1 LPSGKQWHTISPASS
16 GTPLHRQA
24 AARRYGQSALSMH
37 ARDLVELAAIVAA
50 HGPVLVR
57 GRQQLS
63 ATSLQQYWTASKCR
77 LDRWGRSLKGFV
89 SYAADVTGR
98 RREAQWPLVRGVLE
112 EILTGEV
119 LTRVWTAVL
128 SAHDRQHG
136 GEEAEAIARSVLLGH
151 LEARHRVLTLLAR
164 TAVIEAEGAV
174 KLNYLRRRT
183 ERWAD
188 LLVGYLV
195 GLEDVSQFAVDPQRA
210 RDFAEDLRYRSN
222 LQGGRHT
229 WPLVLASLRTAF
241 GEGLGSVSPNAD
253 LNAEI
258 ASSILACFQPELFDS
273 TGLLRSLWLVRLAN
287 VTNDAQG
294 MVEDLLALD
303 VPMTDGGPLEVGR
316 EERLRRFR
324 R

>member
-1 LPSGKQWHTISPASS
+1 
-16 GTPLHRQA
+16 
-24 AARRYGQSALSMH
+24 MH

-57 GRQQLS
+57 GSQHLS
-63 ATSLQQYWTASKCR
+63 GTSLEQYWTASKCR

-89 SYAADVTGR
+89 SYAADASRQR
-98 RREAQWPLVRGVLE
+98 RQAQWPLVRGVLE

-128 SAHDRQHG
+128 CVHDRQHG
-136 GEEAEAIARSVLLGH
+136 GQDAEAVARSVLVGH

-164 TAVIEAEGAV
+164 SAVIEAEGAV
-174 KLNYLRRRT
+174 KLNHLRRRT
-183 ERWAD
+183 ERWTD
-188 LLVGYLV
+188 LLIGYLV

-210 RDFAEDLRYRSN
+210 RDFAEDLRYRSS
-222 LQGGRHT
+222 LQGGRHA
-229 WPLVLASLRTAF
+229 WPLVLASLRAAF
-241 GEGLGSVSPNAD
+241 GEGLCVVSPNAD

-273 TGLLRSLWLVRLAN
+273 TGLLRSLWLTRLAN

-294 MVEDLLALD
+294 MVEELLALD
-303 VPMTDGGPLEVGR
+303 VPKTGEGPLAVFR
-316 EERLRRFR
+316 EDRLRRFR
-324 R
+324 K